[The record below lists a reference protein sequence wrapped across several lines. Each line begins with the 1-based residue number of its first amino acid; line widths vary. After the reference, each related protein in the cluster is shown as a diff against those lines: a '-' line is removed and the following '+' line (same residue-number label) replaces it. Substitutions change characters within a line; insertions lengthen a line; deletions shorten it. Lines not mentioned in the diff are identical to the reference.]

1 MLQLPNIIKNPKI
14 WIGPILT
21 SAILGPFVT
30 TLFPMQNLP
39 EGAGMGSSGLV
50 GQISTF
56 AAMGTGLD
64 VWILIA
70 VFHFIL
76 PAVLVW
82 GITQIL
88 RRRNMV
94 HAGDMK
100 IMI

>member
-1 MLQLPNIIKNPKI
+1 
-14 WIGPILT
+14 
-21 SAILGPFVT
+21 
-30 TLFPMQNLP
+30 MQNLP

-56 AAMGTGLD
+56 AAMGTGID

-76 PAVLVW
+76 PALLVW
-82 GITQIL
+82 GITQVL
-88 RRRNMV
+88 RKYDMV